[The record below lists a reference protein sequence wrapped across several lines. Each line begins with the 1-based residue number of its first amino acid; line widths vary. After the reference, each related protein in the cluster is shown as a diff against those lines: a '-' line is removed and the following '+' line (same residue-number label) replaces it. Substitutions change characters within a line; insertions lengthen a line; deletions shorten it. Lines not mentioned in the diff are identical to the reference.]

1 MPAVL
6 TQHRGMQRD
15 PAVSA
20 ISPEEA
26 TVRMDDGAVL
36 LDVREPD
43 EWVAGHAPTAV
54 HVPLAALAANV
65 DTFDKRTPIIAVC
78 RSGGRSERAAA
89 LLLQRG
95 YDAVNLA
102 GGMQAWAAGNLP
114 IVTDSGDTGR
124 VV

>member
-1 MPAVL
+1 MGGAL
-6 TQHRGMQRD
+6 TQHRGMQRE

-20 ISPEEA
+20 ITPEDA
-26 TVRMDDGAVL
+26 TLRIEEGAVL

-43 EWVAGHAPTAV
+43 EWEAGHAPTAV

-65 DTFDKRTPIIAVC
+65 DSFDKKTPIIAVC
-78 RSGGRSERAAA
+78 RVGGRSERAAA

-102 GGMQAWAAGNLP
+102 GGMQAWAAAALP
-114 IVTDSGDTGR
+114 VVTESGDSGQ
-124 VV
+124 VI